1 MRKASMWLLLGFLLL
16 PVGCVPSLHALYT
29 DQDVIF
35 DQSVLGVWAEDGSK
49 ETWALTRGGEKE
61 YKLVHTDE
69 DGKKGEFVAH
79 LLKVEG
85 RMFLDLYPVEPELR
99 QSDFYRDQL
108 LRAHTFAMVL
118 QTEPTIHISYLEP
131 DWLKKFLGNQPAAL
145 RHEKINDEILITAS
159 PKELQKFLLT
169 HLKTEG
175 AFSEPS
181 ELKRKKS

>member
-1 MRKASMWLLLGFLLL
+1 MQKSAKWPLLGFLLL
-16 PVGCVPSLHALYT
+16 LAGCVPSLHPLYT

-35 DQSVLGVWAEDGSK
+35 DQSALGVWAEDDSK
-49 ETWALTRGGEKE
+49 ETWALNRGGKKE

-69 DGKKGEFVAH
+69 DGKKGEFIAH

-99 QSDFYRDQL
+99 ENDFYRDHL
-108 LRAHTFAMVL
+108 LRVHTFAAVL
-118 QTEPTIHISYLEP
+118 QIEPALRITYLDP
-131 DWLKKFLGNQPAAL
+131 DWLKKFLDKQPSAL
-145 RHEKINDEILITAS
+145 RHEKINDEVVITAS

-169 HLKTEG
+169 HLKTDG